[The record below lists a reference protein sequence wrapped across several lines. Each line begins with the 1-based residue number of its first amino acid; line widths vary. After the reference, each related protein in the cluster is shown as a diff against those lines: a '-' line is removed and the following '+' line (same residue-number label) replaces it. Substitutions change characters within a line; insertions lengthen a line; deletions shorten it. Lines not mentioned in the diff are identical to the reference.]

1 MEKQDAKRTEQIA
14 KFREQCNQK
23 AVNREE
29 MRSLREKEMKEN
41 QAELEKIIGKEK
53 AEKWNSL
60 RQNRQNRPQRSL

>member
-1 MEKQDAKRTEQIA
+1 MWVRWGI
-14 KFREQCNQK
+14 
-23 AVNREE
+23 
-29 MRSLREKEMKEN
+29 LREKEMKEN